1 MTRSVPTKALRDLL
15 YASRSADSLKEMTR
29 IIAESAGA
37 RLAYVVYG
45 ADTFRRLGDSHGN
58 EELEF
63 KAGGYWVA
71 NRHLVRE
78 GGVTAF
84 NVVDGRVVDVVKARA
99 GVQRSHLA
107 ALLPMREGASE
118 MLVLSGIGTRL
129 TSAAV
134 VFVEAA
140 ANILAH
146 SVSRIIDAELTRRL
160 RAQMDALSDIAGV
173 ISRTR
178 TKEETLT
185 ELATALAAASGFD
198 SVAIAVF
205 DRSRTRVQYRGLNQ
219 YRFSNH
225 PVSDAFRAG
234 AFDRVMLQLGARRT
248 PTTISDANTD
258 SDDVDEIVRRMLI
271 GDSLFAAIS
280 TFPLIVRDEIIGCIA
295 LNSFRPHAFDDAE
308 MRLLQGLASQAAM
321 IIKGIEMYEE
331 LRTSREQLQEYARKL
346 QDSMGIEYRLARTDA
361 LTGLPNRRFL
371 DEALTSEFTRKAQTG
386 EPLSVVLAD
395 VDQFKLYNDR
405 YGHTFGDDVLKM
417 VAATAWRTRRSGEL
431 AGRYGGD
438 EFLFILPGRSSESA
452 LYFAE
457 EFRQAIAS
465 ARLFSPI
472 GQQLDVSVSVGVAE
486 CQSNACDPFEVVACA
501 DRSMYEAKGL
511 GGNRVGSSAVRAAAD
526 TSPT

>member
-1 MTRSVPTKALRDLL
+1 MTPGRALPALL
-15 YASRSADSLKEMTR
+15 RASRNGAALEEMTR
-29 IIAESAGA
+29 VIAEGVGA

-45 ADTFRRLGDSHGN
+45 ADTFRLLGHSLGDT
-58 EELEF
+58 ELEF
-63 KAGGYWVA
+63 KTGGYWVV
-71 NRHLVRE
+71 NRHVVKE
-78 GGVTAF
+78 GAPAAF
-84 NVVDGRVVDVVKARA
+84 NVTAGRVVDVATART
-99 GVQRSHLA
+99 GIQRSHLA
-107 ALLPMREGASE
+107 AMLPMREGASE
-118 MLVLSGIGTRL
+118 MLVVSGIGAGLTRP
-129 TSAAV
+129 AV
-134 VFVEAA
+134 TFVEAA
-140 ANILAH
+140 AAVLAH
-146 SVSRIIDAELTRRL
+146 AVSRVIDAELTRRQ
-160 RAQMDALSDIAGV
+160 REQMDALSDIAGV

-205 DRSRTRVQYRGLNQ
+205 DRSGAQVQYRGLNQ

-234 AFDRVMLQLGARRT
+234 AFDRVMLQLAARRA
-248 PTTISDANTD
+248 PTTISDAD
-258 SDDVDEIVRRMLI
+258 VHSSHVDDIVRRMLI

-280 TFPLIVRDEIIGCIA
+280 TFPLIVRDELIGCIA
-295 LNSFRPHAFDDAE
+295 LSSFRPHGFDEAE

-346 QDSMGIEYRLARTDA
+346 QDSMGIEYRLARTDP
-361 LTGLPNRRFL
+361 LTGLPNRRYL

-395 VDQFKLYNDR
+395 VDQFKLYNDQ
-405 YGHTFGDDVLKM
+405 YGHAFGDDVLKM

-438 EFLFILPGRSSESA
+438 EFLFILPGRSEESA

-472 GQQLDVSVSVGVAE
+472 GRQLDVSVSVGVAE
-486 CQSNACDPFEVVACA
+486 CQSEACDPFEVVARA
-501 DRSMYEAKGL
+501 DRSMYGAKGL
-511 GGNRVGSSAVRAAAD
+511 GGNRVGTATGESPAS
-526 TSPT
+526 TSPV